1 MRLLIPYFSDNK
13 TPTARRFTIISLCS
27 LVLFA
32 LVSYWSVVTQSEM
45 GILYHFSFGNMA
57 IIAVSAL
64 FIITVSQFFLLR
76 DLASWYYSLYLVLSI
91 CYFHYSV
98 FTAEHKLTDLPPFV
112 HNSVGIMLIG
122 GYFLYVRFTIYF
134 LNIEKEH
141 PNFARRLHL
150 YAFFYLVLLVIDLSL
165 PLFFREK
172 RALLVASMITVF
184 ACIPIGII
192 CISECFLIL
201 RGRLARIFLAGS
213 MCYFIGSV
221 LGYVFSS
228 GLMSNPFTNPVMK
241 NWTFFTEFG
250 TLLEVIFFSTGL
262 SYRMRL
268 IDIEKKELEKTLLIN
283 QLKELETANAL
294 LKQRERISHDL
305 HDDVGTTLN
314 SIAVFTEIALQQVRT
329 INPQSIPVLERIG
342 DASRHLIDT
351 LNDIVW
357 AENPKNDHFENIT
370 LRMRLFAAELL
381 MPRHVTLNFNA
392 DNRLNSLN
400 LPVEQRKQFYL
411 IFKEAVNNI
420 YKYAEC
426 TTVNISI
433 ELRDKDICMH
443 IIDNGKGFDANNPKN
458 GNGLKSMHNRANIL
472 RGSFS
477 IRSELGKGT
486 TLSLCFPINDVED
499 IKNVKDIKVDKQERP
514 KRVVK
519 KAVNS
524 YNFVGIKLF

>member
-1 MRLLIPYFSDNK
+1 MLILKIYKSFKINDLKPQFYARPYPLFSDNK

-45 GILYHFSFGNMA
+45 GILYHFSFGNMV

-98 FTAEHKLTDLPPFV
+98 FTAEHKLTDLSPFV
-112 HNSVGIMLIG
+112 HSCVGIMLIG
-122 GYFLYVRFTIYF
+122 GYFLYVRFTIHF
-134 LNIEKEH
+134 LNVEKEH
-141 PNFARRLHL
+141 PNFAERLHL
-150 YAFFYLVLLVIDLSL
+150 YAFLYLVLLVINVSL

-172 RALLVASMITVF
+172 RALLVASMITIF

-192 CISECFLIL
+192 SISECFLIL

-221 LGYVFSS
+221 LGYVFAS
-228 GLMSNPFTNPVMK
+228 GLASNPFTNPMMK

-329 INPQSIPVLERIG
+329 INPQSILVLERIG
-342 DASRHLIDT
+342 DIPTPYGNTPSVSELTERQKEIL
-351 LNDIVW
+351 
-357 AENPKNDHFENIT
+357 ENIVKGKSYK
-370 LRMRLFAAELL
+370 MIAEALFISVDTVKF
-381 MPRHVTLNFNA
+381 HV
-392 DNRLNSLN
+392 
-400 LPVEQRKQFYL
+400 K
-411 IFKEAVNNI
+411 NI
-420 YKYAEC
+420 YEILQIHSRY
-426 TTVNISI
+426 
-433 ELRDKDICMH
+433 ELITRFK
-443 IIDNGKGFDANNPKN
+443 
-458 GNGLKSMHNRANIL
+458 
-472 RGSFS
+472 
-477 IRSELGKGT
+477 
-486 TLSLCFPINDVED
+486 
-499 IKNVKDIKVDKQERP
+499 
-514 KRVVK
+514 
-519 KAVNS
+519 
-524 YNFVGIKLF
+524 